1 MTQIFTPPFRTMPK
15 RFNNLD
21 SALRYLRPAGQGP
34 DGVVPDAPAGT
45 PLKRYQ
51 DWKAG
56 KIDIDYPRAAS
67 SNPGKLNRI
76 AVKPFALASASTDEY
91 LTTISNRAQ
100 GQYALFGLSAAT
112 LGIEDPDNNDILARG
127 YKPAKAA
134 CRNIT
139 GTTATS
145 TTSKLTGIPYKSK
158 ADVAYVFPFGRTAGN
173 PVYADQKAA
182 IVAAVSNAGNKS
194 VSFTPERF

>member
-1 MTQIFTPPFRTMPK
+1 MSK

-21 SALRYLRPAGQGP
+21 AALKYLRPASAGS

-45 PLKRYQ
+45 PLKKYQ

-56 KIDIDYPRAAS
+56 KVDIDYPRAAS
-67 SNPGKLNRI
+67 SNPGKLEVI
-76 AVKPFALASASTDEY
+76 SVKPFALPSASTAEY
-91 LTTISNRAQ
+91 ITTISARAQ
-100 GQYALFGLSAAT
+100 GQYALFGFAAAS
-112 LGIEDPDNNDILARG
+112 LGIEAPDNDDIRANG
-127 YKPAKAA
+127 YKPAKAS

-145 TTSKLTGIPYKSK
+145 VTSKLTGIPYKTK
-158 ADVAYVFPFGRTAGN
+158 ADVAYTFPFGRTAGN
-173 PVYADQKAA
+173 PTYSEQKAA
-182 IVAAVSNAGNKS
+182 LFALVAAASGTKS